1 MVTLKNFP
9 DGSSAETGDKK
20 SGFGL
25 FFHTCPDK
33 VGIVTSE
40 SSRSMSVHRHRSTAI
55 WKTKTDKTYGGK
67 DKGYT
72 TIYDMSMIKNKYR

>member
-1 MVTLKNFP
+1 MSVH
-9 DGSSAETGDKK
+9 GHRSAGLAGDNPHFIGTGME
-20 SGFGL
+20 
-25 FFHTCPDK
+25 K

-72 TIYDMSMIKNKYR
+72 TIYDMKMIKNKYR